1 MREKDKS
8 REQEILMAMLAGRIQ
23 IFAIL
28 SGRIQVFLKVNVP
41 IFLSSFYAYP
51 TVQITRRE
59 SARLVK
65 ETPNHVNSDCC
76 DLIMHPVFEKAKPK
90 RTMNHARYI
99 IGRHGPPSLLDG
111 RWRLLSLQVAVF
123 LQATRNHFSLI
134 SLS

>member
-1 MREKDKS
+1 MRECEKE
-8 REQEILMAMLAGRIQ
+8 RLRGQEILIV
-23 IFAIL
+23 IL
-28 SGRIQVFLKVNVP
+28 SGRIQVFFKVNVP
-41 IFLSSFYAYP
+41 IFLASFHAYP

-65 ETPNHVNSDCC
+65 ETPNQVNSDCC

-90 RTMNHARYI
+90 RTMKHARCI
-99 IGRHGPPSLLDG
+99 IGRRGPPSLLEG

-123 LQATRNHFSLI
+123 LQATKNHFTLI